1 MAFIL
6 VAFGGSYEY
15 AWRSNVVVSR
25 DLHKIE
31 LLKGEKELRQ
41 QQIDEIRE
49 KLEAFEKQWH
59 AENPFDDSLQEK
71 VMDIQKWPSGI
82 DQRLITKEMRAERES
97 IRKFNAEVNARNGA
111 RRLAYR

>member
-59 AENPFDDSLQEK
+59 AENPFDDSLQEN
-71 VMDIQKWPSGI
+71 VMDIQK
-82 DQRLITKEMRAERES
+82 
-97 IRKFNAEVNARNGA
+97 
-111 RRLAYR
+111 